1 MRLASISPIDSCLGG
16 RYNSHRFKRFVRAK
30 RGNNSVVE
38 CNLAKV
44 EVAGS
49 NPVSRSIFLFLAHFR
64 MIRSPFPQFQIPAGI
79 GSFFTQPGFS
89 LLRGGIPKWLR
100 ERSAKPRFGGS
111 NPPAASIFFPRLQ
124 FPQKVFL

>member
-1 MRLASISPIDSCLGG
+1 VGRSAFISPIDSGLSDQ
-16 RYNSHRFKRFVRAK
+16 YNPLRFEKFIREK

-49 NPVSRSIFLFLAHFR
+49 NPVSRSIFLFFSTPPNFQKLVSEGLDSFLAPEVF
-64 MIRSPFPQFQIPAGI
+64 
-79 GSFFTQPGFS
+79 GF
-89 LLRGGIPKWLR
+89 LGGIPKWLR

-111 NPPAASIFFPRLQ
+111 NPPAASISFPSSSVGAPR
-124 FPQKVFL
+124 

>member
-1 MRLASISPIDSCLGG
+1 V
-16 RYNSHRFKRFVRAK
+16 KK

-49 NPVSRSIFLFLAHFR
+49 NPVSRSIFSISPTLRFNWSPSPDFQSPARACDGFFLGPGVF
-64 MIRSPFPQFQIPAGI
+64 
-79 GSFFTQPGFS
+79 GS
-89 LLRGGIPKWLR
+89 LGGIPKWLR

-111 NPPAASIFFPRLQ
+111 NPPAASISFLLFFR
-124 FPQKVFL
+124 

>member
-1 MRLASISPIDSCLGG
+1 MLLALISSIDSSLDG
-16 RYNSHRFKRFVRAK
+16 RYNPHRFKRFIREK

-49 NPVSRSIFLFLAHFR
+49 NPVSRSIFLISNPFR
-64 MIRSPFPQFQIPAGI
+64 MVRNPFPQSQAPAVA
-79 GSFFTQPGFS
+79 GSFRATPGSS
-89 LLRGGIPKWLR
+89 LFRGGIPKWLR

-111 NPPAASIFFPRLQ
+111 NPPAASIFFPPARFFTRF
-124 FPQKVFL
+124 FP

>member
-1 MRLASISPIDSCLGG
+1 MRLAPISPIDSSLGG
-16 RYNSHRFKRFVRAK
+16 RYNPHRFKRFVREK

-49 NPVSRSIFLFLAHFR
+49 NPVSRSIFLFSTHFR
-64 MIRSPFPQFQIPAGI
+64 MIRSPFPQSQIPAGA
-79 GSFFTQPGFS
+79 GSFCGSPGFS
-89 LLRGGIPKWLR
+89 LVRGGIPKWLR

-111 NPPAASIFFPRLQ
+111 NPPAASIFFPRFK
-124 FPQKVFL
+124 FPTKVFL